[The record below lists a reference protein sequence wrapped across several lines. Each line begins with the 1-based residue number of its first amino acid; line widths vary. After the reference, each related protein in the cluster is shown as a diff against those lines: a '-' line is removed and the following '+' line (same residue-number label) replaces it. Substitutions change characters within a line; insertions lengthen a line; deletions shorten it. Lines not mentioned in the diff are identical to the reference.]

1 MIAGMLTALFLY
13 MALIMVTTLSFNYE
27 TDKPKPFSEP
37 SIATITF
44 LISGL
49 LAAISFVIWVIM
61 VSKIIAQNGAIMN
74 IIDAITLA
82 INNPNTGVYVVL
94 GGVLAAVL
102 LILVFLHLSIQAE
115 LSTRIDERIIALM
128 REDGHNFDRDNK

>member
-1 MIAGMLTALFLY
+1 M
-13 MALIMVTTLSFNYE
+13 
-27 TDKPKPFSEP
+27 D
-37 SIATITF
+37 
-44 LISGL
+44 
-49 LAAISFVIWVIM
+49 
-61 VSKIIAQNGAIMN
+61 